1 VGFSHFSLKSMR
13 ISIFALSAAALAA
26 VGCKETAVAPEA
38 PPTYH
43 LSATF
48 TENNTCQVSVL
59 GNEYSSIGQI
69 RGDIPKQFV
78 GTVAEKSYHGFGC
91 WVAKSGGD
99 GDVIVLFSRNNLGK
113 ALAPGTY
120 TLTHN
125 VLDDTPEGMATV
137 TFRTSEIGGDK
148 LTPMD
153 GATGSVVVETTATG
167 GRLIKVEADLVRW
180 RNSAF

>member
-1 VGFSHFSLKSMR
+1 MR
-13 ISIFALSAAALAA
+13 ISIFALSAAAIAV
-26 VGCKETAVAPEA
+26 VGCKEAVAPDLT
-38 PPTYH
+38 PPVYH

-69 RGDIPKQFV
+69 RGDIPKAFV
-78 GTVAEKSYHGFGC
+78 GTVPDKSYHGFGC

-99 GDVIVLFSRNNLGK
+99 GDVIVLFSQNNLGK
-113 ALAPGTY
+113 ALEPGTY
-120 TLTHN
+120 SLTHN
-125 VLDDTPEGMATV
+125 VLDDTPAGMATV

-148 LTPMD
+148 LTPME
-153 GATGSVVVETTATG
+153 GAQGTVVVEATATG
-167 GRLIKVEADLVRW
+167 GRIIRVEADLVRW